1 MKICPNCHKE
11 YADEVEFCPDDGTV
25 LSASESET
33 EAETVVLPET
43 SVAPT
48 QAAGSLNVPEEIA
61 TRPASKFDE
70 WEAPPPPASPPDV
83 KEPPQISEP
92 ATLGT
97 IFYEPGRTFEYLRR
111 KPRFILATVIMCVL
125 TTGFFFAFTQKMGE
139 DRYRRFISEQL
150 EKSPQAGSL
159 SAEQKQQNIKLQLTI
174 TKVVSYFVPIF
185 LIIGLALG
193 GLVYWLAGKAMGGSL
208 NYLHG
213 VSVWLYSSFPVAI
226 VSLLANFIVL
236 FVKSA
241 DEIDIAASQRG
252 LISANPSL
260 FIDGKGMPVLATLL
274 STFDFFQIWGWI
286 LAAIGLQKVAKI
298 SSSAAWTIV
307 LILALLSVAWRV
319 VQALLTGNP
328 M

>member
-11 YADEVEFCPDDGTV
+11 YADEVEFCPDDGAV
-25 LSASESET
+25 LEDSRAYVMPEPGATLPVGESFATQETENRTASE
-33 EAETVVLPET
+33 P
-43 SVAPT
+43 
-48 QAAGSLNVPEEIA
+48 
-61 TRPASKFDE
+61 DE
-70 WEAPPPPASPPDV
+70 WEAPPPPVSPAEV
-83 KEPPQISEP
+83 KEPPQLSEA

-97 IFYEPGRTFEYLRR
+97 IFFEPGRTFEDLRR
-111 KPRFILATVIMCVL
+111 KPRFILATIIMCVL

-139 DRYRRFISEQL
+139 ERYRRFAAEQL

-159 SAEQKQQNIKLQLTI
+159 TAEQKQQNINLQMTI
-174 TKVVSYFVPIF
+174 TKVISYILPIF
-185 LIIGLALG
+185 LIIGLAIG

-226 VSLLANFIVL
+226 VSVLANFIVL

-260 FIDGKGMPVLATLL
+260 FIDGKEMPVLATLL
-274 STFDFFQIWGWI
+274 STFDFFQIWGWV

-298 SSSAAWTIV
+298 SSSAAWSIV
-307 LILALLSVAWRV
+307 LILALLNVAWRV